1 MRGEQEPR
9 PTQVPH
15 KAALVLNWLG
25 DDNVPEVIPAH
36 KQHWL
41 WPRPW
46 RVITGLIIAFSIWGW
61 LDVRNRGQIDPNWRW
76 SHKTDFTVYT
86 EAGAAFFDG
95 REPYEVTNPRGWGY
109 LYPPLFAILVAPL
122 HAIDS
127 RNQVFVWFVISVLM
141 GWGCYRE
148 IIRIGR
154 HVLPERKR
162 QGAFGSIP
170 TWFGVAAVTAAMLP
184 ALNCLQRGQVGV
196 AKLYLLLLGFRLLL
210 ENPVLVRPVLGGI
223 ALAAAVTLKITPALP
238 AAIAVGGQ
246 CVAAWYA
253 RTKSRWQR
261 AGASVAGLCGG
272 LALTL
277 LIVPALFV
285 GWRANLGHLETWWDT
300 VAIRAESTSQED
312 FAGNSTSVRNQSL
325 ANASYRFGN
334 WIHYYFAGGPYDDNG
349 PEQLRLGGQ
358 GLLMSAP
365 WAKRAVFAV
374 RFLAGC
380 LALVLAFKMA
390 RARCA
395 GTGRVV
401 WDGVRRHARRV
412 HDRPRTLLR
421 LAAAGRVVRSTMAAA
436 RGTPPRGRH
445 GRRRAVRAGD
455 HALRAAENRGT
466 RRPAGARHDAVV
478 LFDERG
484 CSCDLRD
491 FLRRRM
497 RTLRT
502 RRRRTSTSERWRLEP
517 H

>member
-390 RARCA
+390 RAQDALGQAASFGMACVA
-395 GTGRVV
+395 TLVVFTIGRGHYYVLLLPAV
-401 WDGVRRHARRV
+401 SFAPLW
-412 HDRPRTLLR
+412 LLR
-421 LAAAGRVVRSTMAAA
+421 EEHRRAAVTAAVVPCVLVITHYALLKIAGRVGLLGLGTTLWYFSMSAALLRPSRFLA
-436 RGTPPRGRH
+436 AQNANAPDTPSQN
-445 GRRRAVRAGD
+445 V
-455 HALRAAENRGT
+455 
-466 RRPAGARHDAVV
+466 
-478 LFDERG
+478 DERA
-484 CSCDLRD
+484 LAA
-491 FLRRRM
+491 
-497 RTLRT
+497 
-502 RRRRTSTSERWRLEP
+502 
-517 H
+517 